1 MADRKVNGQLLIL
14 VKFSLNS
21 HRDTVA
27 RMIIGA
33 GVEFSAFVK
42 VGDVVPAE
50 ASFLARNGGC
60 VTFFETIVEFFLAIN
75 PVIGKSMDRVKLS
88 AGVFPF
94 ANCRLE
100 Q

>member
-1 MADRKVNGQLLIL
+1 MADRKVNGQLFIL

-50 ASFLARNGGC
+50 ASFLTRNGGC
-60 VTFFETIVEFFLAIN
+60 VTFFETIVEFFLATN
-75 PVIGKSMDRVKLS
+75 LMTGKSMVRVKLS
-88 AGVFPF
+88 A
-94 ANCRLE
+94 
-100 Q
+100 